1 VVNKGTFNMKFRIAI
16 ALMSA
21 ALLSACAATEQD
33 RRAGTGM
40 AIGAGTG
47 ALVGQ
52 AVGGN
57 TASTVVGAAAGGI
70 AGAAIGAATT
80 PAGQRNGDMCRF
92 RDPYGRIFEAPC
104 WQQQRQ

>member
-1 VVNKGTFNMKFRIAI
+1 MALGLLVIAT
-16 ALMSA
+16 LTG
-21 ALLSACAATEQD
+21 CAATEQD

-40 AIGAGTG
+40 AIGAAGG

-57 TASTVVGAAAGGI
+57 TTSTVVGAAAGGI

-80 PAGQRNGDMCRF
+80 PAGSRNGDMCQF
-92 RDPYGRIFEAPC
+92 RDPYGRIITAPC
-104 WQQQRQ
+104 RN

>member
-1 VVNKGTFNMKFRIAI
+1 MKFHIASI
-16 ALMSA
+16 LVAVG
-21 ALLSACAATEQD
+21 LLAGCAATEQD

-40 AIGAGTG
+40 ALGAAGG

-57 TASTVVGAAAGGI
+57 TTSTLIGAAAGGI
-70 AGAAIGAATT
+70 GGAVLGAAST
-80 PAGQRNGDMCRF
+80 PSGQRNGDICRF

-104 WQQQRQ
+104 WQQRHM